1 LASSS
6 LIIPAIP
13 ENEGRACH
21 CAGLVKLAGEYRAM
35 KSFASAICILVLALG
50 ADCLT
55 AQNGAAVDVSRYGP
69 YPANFKEIVTKW
81 LATQLLDP
89 ASAKIEWEG
98 DAKPAD
104 LGTNGQHLYGYVVN
118 FKINSRNRFGAYTGK
133 QEHGALIRNGEVIK
147 GMGFG
152 Y

>member
-1 LASSS
+1 
-6 LIIPAIP
+6 
-13 ENEGRACH
+13 
-21 CAGLVKLAGEYRAM
+21 M
-35 KSFASAICILVLALG
+35 KSPASAICILVLAVG
-50 ADCLT
+50 VGCLV
-55 AQNGAAVDVSRYGP
+55 AQNGAVDVSRYGP
-69 YPANFKEIVTKW
+69 YPANYKEIVIKW
-81 LATQLLDP
+81 LATQLFDP

-98 DAKPAD
+98 DPKPAD
-104 LGTNGQHLYGYVVN
+104 LGTNGQHLYGYVVK